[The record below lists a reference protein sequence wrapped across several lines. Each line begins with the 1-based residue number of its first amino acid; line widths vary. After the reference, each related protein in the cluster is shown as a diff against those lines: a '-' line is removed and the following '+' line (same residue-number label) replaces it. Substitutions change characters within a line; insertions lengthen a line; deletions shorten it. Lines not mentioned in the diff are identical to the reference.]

1 MPPSKKPA
9 GQADARVEPV
19 QGPADQSG
27 EQICLVPEK
36 EESDSE
42 YLGKGQALTEMNGTD
57 DSGLILHKMQYP
69 QL

>member
-1 MPPSKKPA
+1 MATKVVPPSKKPA

-42 YLGKGQALTEMNGTD
+42 YLGKGQAFLD
-57 DSGLILHKMQYP
+57 LCKIYDPLAF
-69 QL
+69 